1 MSDKSS
7 AVAKPRSALE
17 LLETVP
23 DSLLRRLKQYS
34 GRLATEAVSAMQERL
49 PFFAELEASQ
59 RASVQLVVQT
69 AVVNFVEWMR
79 DPRSNVSYTAQAFEL
94 VPQELTRR
102 IALRHTVDM
111 VRVTMEFFEEVV
123 PVLGGSEEQLTA
135 LTVGILKYSRDLAF
149 TAATAY
155 ANAAEARG
163 TWDSRMEA
171 SVVDAVV
178 RGDTG
183 PELLSRAA
191 TLNWDTTAPAT
202 VVVGTPAPGRD
213 SSADSERASQRVR
226 DIAARHGRAALTD
239 VHGTWLV
246 AIVSGHVS
254 QTDKFLGDV
263 LQAFSGDPVVIGPTA
278 PMLTA
283 AYHSASEAISGMNAV
298 AGWSG
303 APRPVQARELL
314 PERALMGDASAIVA
328 LHTDVMRPL
337 ADAGPTLAETLDAY
351 LDCGG
356 AIEAC
361 ARKLFVH
368 PNTVRYRLK
377 RITDFTGRD
386 PTQPRDAYVLRVA
399 ATVGQLNYPTQQS
412 SVRNNTM
419 PQLPLPAKGPV
430 KGQVTDDVMAQ
441 SAR

>member
-1 MSDKSS
+1 VADKQF
-7 AVAKPRSALE
+7 ATPRSTLE
-17 LLETVP
+17 LLDAVP
-23 DSLLRRLKQYS
+23 ESLLRRLKQYS
-34 GRLATEAVSAMQERL
+34 GRFSTEAVTAMQDRL

-59 RASVQLVVQT
+59 RASVALVVQT
-69 AVVNFVEWMR
+69 AVANFVEWMT
-79 DPRSNVSYTAQAFEL
+79 DPDSSINYTARAFEL
-94 VPQELTRR
+94 MPQDLTRR
-102 IALRHTVDM
+102 MPLRHSVDM
-111 VRVTMEFFEEVV
+111 VRVTMEFFEEVA
-123 PVLGGSEEQLTA
+123 PLLARSDEQLTA

-149 TAATAY
+149 SAATAY
-155 ANAAEARG
+155 ADAAEARG

-191 TLNWDTTAPAT
+191 ALNWDTTAPAT
-202 VVVGTPAPGRD
+202 VVVGTPAPGRE
-213 SSADSERASQRVR
+213 SHASQEVR

-239 VHGTWLV
+239 VHGTYLV
-246 AIVSGHVS
+246 AIVSGQLTPTEKV
-254 QTDKFLGDV
+254 FGD
-263 LQAFSGDPVVIGPTA
+263 LLDTFSDGPVVIGPTA

-298 AGWSG
+298 AGWRG
-303 APRPVQARELL
+303 APRPVLARELL
-314 PERALMGDASAIVA
+314 PERALMGDASAIAA

-337 ADAGPTLAETLDAY
+337 ADAGPTLTETLDAY

-368 PNTVRYRLK
+368 PNTVRYRLR
-377 RITDFTGRD
+377 RIADFTGRD

-399 ATVGQLNYPTQQS
+399 ATVGHLAYQTQQS
-412 SVRNNTM
+412 SLASDIVT
-419 PQLPLPAKGPV
+419 PV
-430 KGQVTDDVMAQ
+430 TPPVEKDLVAPSKTVASG
-441 SAR
+441 

>member
-1 MSDKSS
+1 VTDNH
-7 AVAKPRSALE
+7 VVRPRSTLE
-17 LLETVP
+17 LLDGVP
-23 DSLLRRLKQYS
+23 ESLLRRLKQYS
-34 GRLATEAVSAMQERL
+34 GRFSTQAVSAMEERL

-59 RASVQLVVQT
+59 RASVALVVQT
-69 AVVNFVEWMR
+69 AVANFVEWMT
-79 DPRSNVSYTAQAFEL
+79 DPHSDVNYTARAFEL
-94 VPQELTRR
+94 MPQELTRR
-102 IALRHTVDM
+102 IALRHSVDM
-111 VRVTMEFFEEVV
+111 VRVTMEFFEEVA
-123 PVLGGSEEQLTA
+123 PLMTRSDEQLTA

-149 TAATAY
+149 SAATAY
-155 ANAAEARG
+155 ADAAEARG

-191 TLNWDTTAPAT
+191 ALNWDTNAPAT
-202 VVVGTPAPGRD
+202 VVVGIPAPGR
-213 SSADSERASQRVR
+213 ENNASQDVR

-246 AIVSGHVS
+246 AIVSGQLTPTEKV
-254 QTDKFLGDV
+254 FGD
-263 LQAFSGDPVVIGPTA
+263 LLDAFSDGPVVIGPTA

-298 AGWSG
+298 TGWRG
-303 APRPVQARELL
+303 APRPVLARELL
-314 PERALMGDASAIVA
+314 PERALMGDPSAIAA

-337 ADAGPTLAETLDAY
+337 ADAGPTLTETLDAY

-368 PNTVRYRLK
+368 PNTVRYRLR
-377 RITDFTGRD
+377 RIADFTGRD

-399 ATVGQLNYPTQQS
+399 ATVGHLTYQTQQS
-412 SVRNNTM
+412 SLASDIVT
-419 PQLPLPAKGPV
+419 PVTPPV
-430 KGQVTDDVMAQ
+430 KRDLIAPSKAVASG
-441 SAR
+441 

>member
-1 MSDKSS
+1 MQ
-7 AVAKPRSALE
+7 RSTLE
-17 LLETVP
+17 LLDSVP
-23 DSLLRRLKQYS
+23 ESLLRRLKQYS
-34 GRLATEAVSAMQERL
+34 GRLSTEAVTAMQDRL

-59 RASVQLVVQT
+59 RASVALVVQT
-69 AVVNFVEWMR
+69 AIVNFVEWMS
-79 DPRSNVSYTAQAFEL
+79 DPSSNVNYTARAFEL
-94 VPQELTRR
+94 YPQDMTRR
-102 IALRHTVDM
+102 IALRHSVDM

-123 PVLGGSEEQLTA
+123 PLVARSEEQLTA

-149 TAATAY
+149 SAATAY
-155 ANAAEARG
+155 ADAAEARG

-191 TLNWDTTAPAT
+191 ALNWDTTAPAT
-202 VVVGTPAPGRD
+202 VVVGTPAQGR
-213 SSADSERASQRVR
+213 ENHASQEVR

-246 AIVSGHVS
+246 AIVSG
-254 QTDKFLGDV
+254 QLGPTDKFFGD
-263 LQAFSGDPVVIGPTA
+263 LMGAFSDGPVVIGPTA

-303 APRPVQARELL
+303 APRPVLARELL
-314 PERALMGDASAIVA
+314 PERALMGDASAIAA

-337 ADAGPTLAETLDAY
+337 ADAGPTLTETLDAY

-368 PNTVRYRLK
+368 PNTVRYRLR
-377 RITDFTGRD
+377 RIADFTGRD

-399 ATVGQLNYPTQQS
+399 ATVGHLAYQAQHTSIS
-412 SVRNNTM
+412 SNTVT
-419 PQLPLPAKGPV
+419 PLTTPVAKDLVEP
-430 KGQVTDDVMAQ
+430 
-441 SAR
+441 SAGHRVEG

>member
-1 MSDKSS
+1 MNDN
-7 AVAKPRSALE
+7 AFAGPFAKQPRSPLE
-17 LLETVP
+17 VLDTVP
-23 DSLLRRLKQYS
+23 ESVLRRLKQYS
-34 GRLATEAVSAMQERL
+34 GRLATEAVTVMQDRL
-49 PFFAELEASQ
+49 PFFADLEASQ
-59 RASVQLVVQT
+59 RASVALVVQT
-69 AVVNFVEWMR
+69 AINNFVEWMQ
-79 DPRSNVSYTAQAFEL
+79 DPHSNVSYTAQAFEL
-94 VPQELTRR
+94 VPQDLARR
-102 IALRHTVDM
+102 IALRHSVDM

-123 PVLGGSEEQLTA
+123 PLLARSEDQLTA

-149 TAATAY
+149 TAASSY
-155 ANAAEARG
+155 AEAAEARG

-191 TLNWDTTAPAT
+191 ALNWDTTAPAT
-202 VVVGTPAPGRD
+202 VVVGTPAPDRD
-213 SSADSERASQRVR
+213 GSNGLDGSQRASQDVR
-226 DIAARHGRAALTD
+226 DIAAQHGRAALTD

-246 AIVSGHVS
+246 AIVSGQLS
-254 QTDKFLGDV
+254 PTDKFFGNL
-263 LQAFSGDPVVIGPTA
+263 LTAFSDGPVVIGPTA

-298 AGWSG
+298 GGWRG
-303 APRPVQARELL
+303 APRPVLARELL

-328 LHTDVMRPL
+328 LHTDVMGPL
-337 ADAGPTLAETLDAY
+337 AAAGPTLIETLDAY

-399 ATVGQLNYPTQQS
+399 STVGQLDYPAQPSGVS
-412 SVRNNTM
+412 SSAAA
-419 PQLPLPAKGPV
+419 PAPLPVRSGIAAPSG
-430 KGQVTDDVMAQ
+430 
-441 SAR
+441 R